1 MFSTGKILDNR
12 LWRFLLLCLLLIPL
26 LAACTPRLGPA
37 GELTQAAELTDDYLI
52 TDDGLQLPLRI
63 WLPEEKPSVII
74 LGLHGFNDYSNAFNG
89 PGTFWTEAGIATYA
103 YDQRGFGAAPHP
115 GLWGGHERMTSDLRT
130 AARLLRQRHPDTPL
144 YVLGI
149 SMGGAVA
156 MAALEEQKGLEQK
169 VLGQKVLVKRA
180 LEQNDPTPLDITPL
194 DIDGVILSAPAV
206 WARKTM
212 PWYQRASLWL
222 VAHTTPWA
230 SFTGSGLKIQA
241 SDNIPMLIDLGKD
254 PLVIKSTRIDSVYG
268 LTDLM
273 DAAYGS
279 PDSLT
284 LPALL
289 LYGEKD
295 EVVPWHPTRDVWKR
309 LPNGIAGPQKA
320 ALYPEGWHM
329 LLRDLQAETVLADI
343 ASWVKSQTTPLP
355 SGADINAQQKLDQ
368 ENLKQEAN

>member
-1 MFSTGKILDNR
+1 MKVKMFGVCGVLDNR
-12 LWRFLLLCLLLIPL
+12 LWCSLLLCLLIITS

-37 GELTQAAELTDDYLI
+37 GELTQAAEITNDYLI
-52 TDDGLQLPLRI
+52 TDDGLQLPLRS
-63 WLPEEKPSVII
+63 WLPQGKPSAII
-74 LGLHGFNDYSNAFNG
+74 LGLHGFNDYSNAFDG
-89 PGTFWTEAGIATYA
+89 PGTFWKDSGIATYA

-115 GLWGGHERMTSDLRT
+115 GLWGGHKRMTSDLRT
-130 AARLLRQRHPDTPL
+130 AAKLLRQRHPDTPL

-156 MAALEEQKGLEQK
+156 MAALEEENASEQSNS
-169 VLGQKVLVKRA
+169 V
-180 LEQNDPTPLDITPL
+180 DLDSGRDIANL

-241 SDNIPMLIDLGKD
+241 SDNIPMLIGLGKD

-279 PDSLT
+279 PDSLI

-309 LPNGIAGPQKA
+309 LPNGISGPQKA

-343 ASWVKSQTTPLP
+343 ASWVKDQAMPLP
-355 SGADINAQQKLDQ
+355 SGADLNAQQKLDQ
-368 ENLKQEAN
+368 EDLKQEAKTN

>member
-1 MFSTGKILDNR
+1 MFSTGKVLDNR
-12 LWRFLLLCLLLIPL
+12 LWHSLFLCLILITS
-26 LAACTPRLGPA
+26 LAACTPRLGPV
-37 GELTQAAELTDDYLI
+37 GELTQAAELTDDYLV
-52 TDDGLQLPLRI
+52 TDDGLQLPLRS

-74 LGLHGFNDYSNAFNG
+74 LGLHGFNDYSNAFDG
-89 PGTFWTEAGIATYA
+89 PGTFWKDAGIATYA

-115 GLWGGHERMTSDLRT
+115 GLWGGHKRMTSDLRT
-130 AARLLRQRHPDTPL
+130 AAKLLRQRHPDTPL

-156 MAALEEQKGLEQK
+156 MAALEEQNASEQSDSAPHK
-169 VLGQKVLVKRA
+169 
-180 LEQNDPTPLDITPL
+180 ITTL

-241 SDNIPMLIDLGKD
+241 SDNIPMLIGLGKD

-309 LPNGIAGPQKA
+309 LPNGISGPQKA

-329 LLRDLQAETVLADI
+329 LLRDLQAETVLTDI
-343 ASWVKSQTTPLP
+343 ANWVKDPATPLP
-355 SGADINAQQKLDQ
+355 SSADLNAQKKLDQ
-368 ENLKQEAN
+368 EDLKQNAKRD

>member
-1 MFSTGKILDNR
+1 MAIKLTMFGKGRVSYNR
-12 LWRFLLLCLLLIPL
+12 LLHPILLGFLLIIS

-37 GELTQAAELTDDYLI
+37 GELTQAAELTDDHLI
-52 TDDGLQLPLRI
+52 TDDGLQLPLRS
-63 WLPEEKPSVII
+63 WLPEEKPSAII
-74 LGLHGFNDYSNAFNG
+74 LGLHGFNDYSNAFDG
-89 PGTFWTEAGIATYA
+89 PGTFWKDAGIATYA

-115 GLWGGHERMTSDLRT
+115 GLWGGHKRMTSDLRT
-130 AARLLRQRHPDTPL
+130 ATKLLRQRHPNTPL

-156 MAALEEQKGLEQK
+156 MAALEEQNGSNKGISSS
-169 VLGQKVLVKRA
+169 
-180 LEQNDPTPLDITPL
+180 LDIANL

-309 LPNGIAGPQKA
+309 LPNGISGPQKA

-343 ASWVKSQTTPLP
+343 ASWVKDPATPLP
-355 SGADINAQQKLDQ
+355 SSADLNAQQKVDQ
-368 ENLKQEAN
+368 EDLRQETKTN